1 MRAKISNFNLLR
13 VETTDHS
20 TTYHATIDVTTGHW
34 WWKKTQTLDIFRS
47 RTDNWRRA
55 DNGDYI
61 RHPAVKNLARVWT
74 LKTGEEC

>member
-1 MRAKISNFNLLR
+1 MKARIENFKLVN
-13 VETTDHS
+13 VEVSEHGTI
-20 TTYHATIDVTTGHW
+20 YHATIEITTGHL
-34 WWKKTQTLDIFRS
+34 WWKQTKTLDIFRS
-47 RTDNWRRA
+47 RTDNWRRS